1 MLRMRVRSPSAILI
15 FVLLPLV
22 LTSKPITPH
31 YGPGHITSDWCGF
44 GDSRSDCGNQHTPK
58 SLDIPQE
65 LCPKFSSRTGSSMFI
80 SMHWNN
86 GSGFDAFDYFNCGV
100 EKVFYEGVNFSPY
113 RNYTCYQEGSSG
125 WVNNK
130 VGFYSK
136 LYSMAS
142 TSRCIKLINLDP
154 PTNFTNYRNGT
165 CIGNGGNAK
174 MPDNPQLVIFDAVI
188 KVSTQ
193 FVLPNSSDGISC
205 TKHLVPFCYIDGGC
219 FDTSG
224 VCYPFGYYYESP
236 SFYHGFYTNGTAGL
250 HRYICDYLEMK
261 PGVYNATTFGKFLIY
276 PTKSYCMDTMNYTV
290 PVQAVQSIWS
300 EKRQS
305 DDAIGQA
312 CKPPYCIFY
321 NKTKP
326 YLAPNGADENHGDE
340 EVRQMMQGLL
350 VNSSCI
356 SPQGSTPLALY
367 SSEMIYIPNYGSCP
381 QYYKLFETSSDEN
394 VDVTSSAYF
403 VATWV
408 LLVLV
413 IILIFILISF
423 CLSSY

>member
-1 MLRMRVRSPSAILI
+1 MMLRMSRVRGPQCILVFI
-15 FVLLPLV
+15 FSVAFAA
-22 LTSKPITPH
+22 KPITPH

-44 GDSRSDCGNQHTPK
+44 GDSRSDCTNPSTPK
-58 SLDIPQE
+58 SLDIPQQ
-65 LCPKFSSRTGSSMFI
+65 LCPKFSSKTGSSMFI
-80 SMHWNN
+80 SLHWNN
-86 GSGFDAFDYFNCGV
+86 SDTFTVFNYSNCGT
-100 EKVFYEGVNFSPY
+100 EKVFYEGVNFSPHK
-113 RNYTCYQEGSSG
+113 NYTCYNEGSSG
-125 WVNNK
+125 WVSNK
-130 VGFYSK
+130 ASFYTK
-136 LYSMAS
+136 LYQMST
-142 TSRCIKLINLDP
+142 TSRCIKLITLQP
-154 PTNFTNYRNGT
+154 PDNIPSHSPGICNPQIN
-165 CIGNGGNAK
+165 K
-174 MPDNPQLVIFDAVI
+174 MPDNPRLITLTNN
-188 KVSTQ
+188 VSVSIQFFLPTQ
-193 FVLPNSSDGISC
+193 FEGFNC

-219 FDTSG
+219 FQTNG
-224 VCYPFGYYYESP
+224 YCHPFGYSYSSSAFYY
-236 SFYHGFYTNGTAGL
+236 GFYTEGTPVGK
-250 HRYICDYLEMK
+250 HNYICDYLEME
-261 PGVYNATTFGKFLIY
+261 PGVYNATTFGKFLLY
-276 PTKSYCMDTMNYTV
+276 PTKSYCMDTMNITV

-300 EKRQS
+300 QSRQS
-305 DDAIGQA
+305 DDAIGIA
-312 CKPPYCIFY
+312 CKSPYCIFY

-326 YLAPNGADENHGDE
+326 YLAPNGADANHGDE

-367 SSEMIYIPNYGSCP
+367 SSEMIYTPNYGSCP